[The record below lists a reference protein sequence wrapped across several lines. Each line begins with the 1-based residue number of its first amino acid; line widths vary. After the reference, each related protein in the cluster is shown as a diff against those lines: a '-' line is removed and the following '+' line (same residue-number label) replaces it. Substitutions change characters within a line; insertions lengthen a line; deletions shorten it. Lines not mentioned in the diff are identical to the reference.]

1 MADIPHTL
9 SEFENGLLHTKK
21 SIFLMSS
28 TALENLRN
36 AVRGLLTR
44 DADLCRKAIEE
55 DTAVNGY
62 ERDIDEEGMQI
73 LLRFNPVATDLR
85 SVVGAM
91 KISTNLERI
100 SDEAENIARRAEKIL
115 KKPEQSETQWIE
127 PIFSLAERLLEDAM
141 KAYSDGDVDLA
152 LGLHE
157 RDGELD
163 RAHRKTIKRRWSRTW
178 KTSASTS
185 TSSSSSAASSGSGTT
200 RSTSARRRSTSSG
213 PRTSA
218 TWARPLWR
226 RNNTSRQDNLAE

>member
-163 RAHRKTIKRRWSRTW
+163 RAHRKTIKRLTRTME
-178 KTSASTS
+178 SDVENLRIYLHLIFVVRCLERVGDHAVNIGEEAVYIQR
-185 TSSSSSAASSGSGTT
+185 AADI
-200 RSTSARRRSTSSG
+200 RHVG
-213 PRTSA
+213 PTA
-218 TWARPLWR
+218 L
-226 RNNTSRQDNLAE
+226 EEE